1 MDREEAKK
9 IAAFEQ
15 MGAQLSN
22 YAGMIFEYFKHL
34 NMAGF
39 QRDEALQLV
48 IELQNI
54 LFEQAFKSPPTNEI
68 DDEF

>member
-1 MDREEAKK
+1 MDRDEAKR

-15 MGAQLSN
+15 LGAHLSN
-22 YAGMIFEYFKHL
+22 FAGMIYEYFKHL

-48 IELQNI
+48 IEIQQI
-54 LFEQAFKSPPTNEI
+54 LFEQAFKSPPSTEE
-68 DDEF
+68 DF